1 MDLPSAEKE
10 KSPRIGTLIEK
21 ILEFEFRR
29 PSAFTIGMALAVLVG
44 IASGLGAVAFRY
56 LIDFFHGFF
65 FGTLQGWISWLGP
78 AAVIP
83 IPAIGGIVV
92 GLLVYH
98 GAREAKGHG
107 VPEVMLAVARAGG
120 RIRGRVSVVKALA
133 SSICIGSGG
142 SVGREGPIVQIGSS
156 AASFMAQRFG
166 VGENWIRVLVACGAA
181 GGISATFNTPI
192 AGVFFAL
199 EVILGTFSVQYFG
212 TVVLSSVTADVVSRS
227 FLGNVV
233 AFDVPPYALKSY
245 WELIPYAFLGIL
257 AAFLAKAFVRSLYF
271 AEDTFDR
278 NKAIPEYIK
287 PALGGLALGII
298 GIFTPR
304 VFGVGYEGISA
315 ALDGEI
321 GLILLLSLVFLKI
334 FATSLTL
341 GSGGSGGVF
350 APSLFIGAMAG
361 TAFGTV
367 IHSVFPGISGP
378 AGGYGLAGMAAVF
391 SGAAWAPITAILMIF
406 EMTQDYS
413 LILPL
418 MLTVVVSTGMSHFL
432 MRENIY
438 SLKLAR
444 RGIDL
449 RRIRRADPADAVRIK
464 QVMAEGYPTVKT
476 DFLAKDLPSE
486 FERLRVHGLPVMDAE
501 GNLEGVVTAT
511 DVERALLEGSDT
523 ATVGEIA
530 SRSLVVAHPDQ
541 TLGEMM
547 ETLGAQDV
555 GYIPVV
561 DPQQPKRFLGMVRR
575 QDIIRAYAKSK
586 GRGT

>member
-1 MDLPSAEKE
+1 MDNPSGQTEQPTRTD
-10 KSPRIGTLIEK
+10 SLIQK
-21 ILEFEFRR
+21 ILEFRR
-29 PSAFTIGMALAVLVG
+29 PSPFTIGMTLAVMVG
-44 IASGLGAVAFRY
+44 IASGVGAVAFRF
-56 LIDFFHGFF
+56 LIGYFHHLFFERLAG
-65 FGTLQGWISWLGP
+65 GLSWMG
-78 AAVIP
+78 AASVIP
-83 IPAIGGIVV
+83 IPAIGGIFV
-92 GLLVYH
+92 GLLVYY

-107 VPEVMLAVARAGG
+107 VPEVMLAVARTGG

-156 AASFMAQRFG
+156 AASFMGQRFG
-166 VGENWIRVLVACGAA
+166 VGESWIRVLVACGAA

-212 TVVLSSVTADVVSRS
+212 TVVLSSVTADVVSRM
-227 FLGNVV
+227 FLGDVL
-233 AFDVPPYALKSY
+233 AFDVPTYALKSY
-245 WELIPYAFLGIL
+245 WELIPYALLGIL
-257 AAFLAKAFVRSLYF
+257 AAYLAMGFVRLLYF
-271 AEDTFDR
+271 SEDSFDR
-278 NKAIPEYIK
+278 ITSVPEYAK
-287 PALGGLALGII
+287 PVIGGLGIGLI
-298 GIFTPR
+298 GVFAPQ
-304 VFGVGYEGISA
+304 VFGVGYEGISQ
-315 ALDGEI
+315 ALDGE
-321 GLILLLSLVFLKI
+321 LALAFLAALVVLKLV
-334 FATSLTL
+334 ATSLTL

-367 IHSVFPGISGP
+367 IHSVFPGIVGP

-391 SGAAWAPITAILMIF
+391 AGAAWAPITAILIIF

-432 MRENIY
+432 MRESIY

-449 RRIRRADPADAVRIK
+449 HRMRRADPADAIRIK
-464 QVMAEGYPTVKT
+464 DVMAKDYPTVKG
-476 DFLAKDLPSE
+476 DFLVKDLPGV
-486 FERLRVHGLPVMDAE
+486 FERLRVHGFPVMDGE
-501 GNLEGVVTAT
+501 GNLEGVITAT

-523 ATVGEIA
+523 AKVQDVA
-530 SRSLVVAHPDQ
+530 SRSLVVSYPDQ

-561 DPQQPKRFLGMVRR
+561 DRQQTKRFLGMVRR
-575 QDIIRAYAKSK
+575 QDIIRTYAKSK
-586 GRGT
+586 GRRI